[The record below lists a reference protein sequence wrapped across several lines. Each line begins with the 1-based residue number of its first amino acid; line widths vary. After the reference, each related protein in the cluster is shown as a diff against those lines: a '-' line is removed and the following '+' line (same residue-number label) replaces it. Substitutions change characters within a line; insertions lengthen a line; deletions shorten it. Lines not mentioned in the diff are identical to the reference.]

1 VRANK
6 VTISFAGV
14 TKESMEKN
22 KTGTWRTF
30 RPVIT
35 DKCTGCGICVSV
47 CPEQCIQLVDRND
60 GKFKKKSQVNYDYCK
75 GCLICANECPFKA
88 IIKEREK

>member
-1 VRANK
+1 MPANK
-6 VTISFAGV
+6 VTINFAGA
-14 TKESMEKN
+14 TKESTEKN
-22 KTGTWRTF
+22 KTGSWRTF

-47 CPEQCIQLVDRND
+47 CPEQCLQLVESD
-60 GKFKKKSQVNYDYCK
+60 GKFKKKSQVNYDFCK
-75 GCLICANECPFKA
+75 GCLICMNECPFKA